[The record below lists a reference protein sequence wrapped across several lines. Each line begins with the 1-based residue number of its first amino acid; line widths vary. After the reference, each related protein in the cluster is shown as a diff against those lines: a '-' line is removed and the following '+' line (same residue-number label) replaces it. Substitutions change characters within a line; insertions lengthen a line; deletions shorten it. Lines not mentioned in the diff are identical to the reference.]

1 MEMSVARPSQKQRRA
16 AAPARA
22 AVAIPRRVWKLED
35 AKARFSEVV
44 KLALSEGPQR
54 VTRRG
59 RPAVLVVADSDDGG
73 QASLDAPGNW
83 VAELREGISGDID
96 IMALIGPRE
105 KHDRGSRRDPFAK
118 LLRGRRR

>member
-1 MEMSVARPSQKQRRA
+1 V
-16 AAPARA
+16 
-22 AVAIPRRVWKLED
+22 PRRVWKLED

-44 KLALSEGPQR
+44 NLAISEGPQR

-59 RPAVLVVADSDDGG
+59 RPAVLVVADSAGSSG
-73 QASLDAPGNW
+73 TLGDAPASNW
-83 VAELREGISGDID
+83 VAELREGFSGNID

-105 KHDRGSRRDPFAK
+105 KHDRSTRQNPFAK

>member
-1 MEMSVARPSQKQRRA
+1 MQ
-16 AAPARA
+16 A
-22 AVAIPRRVWKLED
+22 AVPLPRRVWKLED

-44 KLALSEGPQR
+44 NLAMSEGPQR

-59 RPAVLVVADSDDGG
+59 RPAVLVVADSAGG
-73 QASLDAPGNW
+73 SAAHAGDVPGGW
-83 VAELREGISGDID
+83 VAELREGLSGDID

-105 KHDRGSRRDPFAK
+105 KHDRGTRKDPFEK

>member
-1 MEMSVARPSQKQRRA
+1 MTQSNRKSSRTT
-16 AAPARA
+16 APARA
-22 AVAIPRRVWKLED
+22 AIVTPRRVWKLED

-44 KLALSEGPQR
+44 QLALSEGPQR

-59 RPAVLVVADSDDGG
+59 RPAVLVIADSDSRS
-73 QASLDAPGNW
+73 QEETPGNW

-96 IMALIGPRE
+96 VMALIGPRE
-105 KHDRGSRRDPFAK
+105 KHDRGTRQDPFAK

>member
-1 MEMSVARPSQKQRRA
+1 MAQSSRKQRRT

-22 AVAIPRRVWKLED
+22 AVTIPRRVWKLED

-44 KLALSEGPQR
+44 NLAISEGPQR

-59 RPAVLVVADSDDGG
+59 RPAVLVVADSAGG
-73 QASLDAPGNW
+73 GARADVPAGNW

-105 KHDRGSRRDPFAK
+105 KHDRGTRQDPFAK
-118 LLRGRRR
+118 LLRGRHR